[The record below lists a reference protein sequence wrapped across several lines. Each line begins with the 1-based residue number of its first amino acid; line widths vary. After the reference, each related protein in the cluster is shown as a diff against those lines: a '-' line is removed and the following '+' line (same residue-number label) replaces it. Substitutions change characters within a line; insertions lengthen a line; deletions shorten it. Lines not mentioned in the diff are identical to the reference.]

1 MYKDYSNDKEELKG
15 YDFKINKIT
24 NIIKI
29 MDSKE
34 QNKILD
40 ELKKGANNDNK
51 NKVYENLKSKID
63 DFKNKKIKLK
73 TTEDDEE
80 EDNDYLISNKKKFK
94 KSIK

>member
-1 MYKDYSNDKEELKG
+1 
-15 YDFKINKIT
+15 
-24 NIIKI
+24 
-29 MDSKE
+29 MDNKE

-51 NKVYENLKSKID
+51 NKVYENLKNKID